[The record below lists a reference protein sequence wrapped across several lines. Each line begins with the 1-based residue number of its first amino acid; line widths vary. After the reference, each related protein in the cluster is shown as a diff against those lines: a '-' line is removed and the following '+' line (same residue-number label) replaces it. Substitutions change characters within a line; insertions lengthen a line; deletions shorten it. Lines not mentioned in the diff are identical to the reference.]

1 MKSSFVKKNDL
12 KHCDTNSTIDIT
24 DDTDSL
30 FEESVDAQK
39 IKVAKLQTGG
49 NKNIEIANIKQLPTL
64 FFIIFLLSLAIISAQ
79 FVPSMFLMVKGNS
92 LYQEKLNAKYVPRFF
107 GEQSL
112 AVKVN
117 KLFKN
122 VFFKI

>member
-1 MKSSFVKKNDL
+1 MKSPIDKKNEY

-30 FEESVDAQK
+30 FEECREQQK
-39 IKVAKLQTGG
+39 IKVAKLHVGA

-64 FFIIFLLSLAIISAQ
+64 FFIIFLLSLAVISAQ
-79 FVPSMFLMVKGNS
+79 FVPSMFIMMKNNS
-92 LYQEKLNAKYVPRFF
+92 LYKEKLTARYVPRFF
-107 GEQSL
+107 GAQSL

-117 KLFKN
+117 N
-122 VFFKI
+122 Y